1 MIGRRLRLRPKE
13 MEAAMVLR
21 IGNPRHGKCHKH
33 RISRAVAL
41 LLVGLGVGLG
51 PDAARAAII
60 EETVDLPV
68 VVTTGRGDVVE
79 RRIMVTIV
87 RDDTVAR
94 APFLL
99 LNHGRAVDSAGRA
112 SLTPAITY
120 HANARYLVGRGFAV
134 FIPVRIGYGASGGP
148 DIENGGACA
157 AKQFPPVYEAAAEQG
172 LAVIAFAKKQR
183 YVDPARGVVVG
194 QSFGGA
200 TAIALASKNVAGVLA
215 AVNFAGGG
223 GGDPD
228 TRPEN
233 PCGGDRMA
241 RLFAS
246 YGATSRIPTL
256 WLYSTNDRYWGP
268 TWPHTWFDAFV
279 ARGGSGR
286 FVELP
291 PYKSNGHPSFI
302 GNPGAWKPQFEAFL
316 QSCCPSLRRSAAAAP
331 IVTPSPARAVAAR
344 PWRSFRSASL
354 EMRRGS

>member
-1 MIGRRLRLRPKE
+1 
-13 MEAAMVLR
+13 MV
-21 IGNPRHGKCHKH
+21 RHGKCHMHKIWW
-33 RISRAVAL
+33 RVGL
-41 LLVGLGVGLG
+41 LLVGLGALSGL
-51 PDAARAAII
+51 DAVRAAIV

-68 VVTTGRGDVVE
+68 AVTTGSGEIVQ

-87 RDDTVAR
+87 RDDAVAR

-99 LNHGRAVDSAGRA
+99 LNHGRAVDNAGRLA
-112 SLTPAITY
+112 VTPAIY
-120 HANARYLVGRGFAV
+120 RANARYFVDRGFAV

-148 DIENGGACA
+148 DIENGGACE
-157 AKQFPPVYEAAAEQG
+157 AKHFPPAYAAAAEQG
-172 LAVIAFAKKQR
+172 LAVIAFAKRQK
-183 YVDPARGVVVG
+183 YVDPSRGIVVG

-200 TAIALASKNVAGVLA
+200 TAIALASKNIPGVLA

-228 TRPEN
+228 HRPEH
-233 PCGGDRMA
+233 PCGPDRMA
-241 RLFAS
+241 QLFAS

-268 TWPHTWFDAFV
+268 TWPHKWLDAFV

-291 PYKSNGHPSFI
+291 PYKSNGHASFS
-302 GNPGAWKPQFEAFL
+302 GNPAAWKPEFEAFL
-316 QSCCPSLRRSAAAAP
+316 QSCCPSLRRSAAAP
-331 IVTPSPARAVAAR
+331 IVTPSPARAAAAR